1 MKKVLITAA
10 ILSFVLAAPAA
21 FAADTEYKSETN
33 VSKDKDGDMK
43 ADTTT
48 TSTDAAGTT
57 QKDEKKVTVDQKD
70 NGDFKKTTEVDS
82 KTDPKG
88 LMNSTKSS
96 TKDTVEKKDGKVT
109 TEHTK
114 KVNGDTVED
123 TKSETNTTDT
133 DK

>member
-1 MKKVLITAA
+1 MKKTLLLTA
-10 ILSFVLAAPAA
+10 LLAFIFAMPAA

-33 VSKDKDGDMK
+33 VSKDDNGDVK

-57 QKDEKKVTVDQKD
+57 VKDEKKTDVDVD
-70 NGDFKKTTEVDS
+70 SNGDYTKTTETSS
-82 KTDPKG
+82 KKDPKG
-88 LMNSTKSS
+88 LFNTSKTS
-96 TKDTVEKKDGKVT
+96 TKDKVKKKGSKVT

-123 TKSETNTTDT
+123 TKTESDAPAAQ
-133 DK
+133 